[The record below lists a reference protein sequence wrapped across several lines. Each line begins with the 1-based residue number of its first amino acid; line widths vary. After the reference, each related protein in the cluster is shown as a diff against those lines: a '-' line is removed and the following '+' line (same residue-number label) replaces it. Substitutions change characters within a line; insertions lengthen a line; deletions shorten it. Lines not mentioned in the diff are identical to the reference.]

1 MEIKV
6 FDSKLMLSTPQYLS
20 LCSSERASGLFN
32 YDKLAI
38 AKYLSHIS
46 SDLYQTS

>member
-20 LCSSERASGLFN
+20 LWSPEMASGLFY
-32 YDKLAI
+32 YDKMAT